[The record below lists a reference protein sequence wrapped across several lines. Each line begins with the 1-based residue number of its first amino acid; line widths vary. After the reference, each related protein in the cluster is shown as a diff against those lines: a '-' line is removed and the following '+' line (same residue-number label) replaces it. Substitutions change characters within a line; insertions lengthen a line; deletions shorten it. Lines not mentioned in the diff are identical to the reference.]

1 MNEFESLGFFDF
13 EDFVTEMTDEQLIAV
28 NGGACAGGGAVTPS
42 YTPHSWGTCSGGGA
56 VTPSNPVPVPST
68 SCGGGYNSSNQGS
81 FSYITNEAA
90 RKARM
95 QDYEGTDLD
104 KMNGNMLFSKKG
116 CKMMGF
122 AKILSQIT
130 GFFFSIQDIN
140 KNYDSGKDGL
150 ISKEEI
156 GDGIR
161 KNLANN
167 KSVTVDYWEKTLSK
181 ETLNSITRKSGKTY
195 MLGRAENVAGGDH
208 WIVLEGYSTNS
219 NGQVEF
225 TYNPTS
231 KNDTG
236 RKFILG
242 DPTPQQKAN
251 NYYKI
256 NKIET
261 FTVN

>member
-95 QDYEGTDLD
+95 QDYEGTDL
-104 KMNGNMLFSKKG
+104 
-116 CKMMGF
+116 
-122 AKILSQIT
+122 
-130 GFFFSIQDIN
+130 N